1 MKENYIAQN
10 KEILHKTAQIQ
21 RILHYNDEIGPR
33 TKMEASL
40 PFQKSSGLPA
50 LLDRQ
55 TFCTIDPLWFSV
67 TPHRPPMGSLTPHRP
82 PMGSLMP
89 HRPPSS

>member
-50 LLDRQ
+50 LLW
-55 TFCTIDPLWFSV
+55 IGKLSV
-67 TPHRPPMGSLTPHRP
+67 PLTPYGFP
-82 PMGSLMP
+82 
-89 HRPPSS
+89 